1 MRTGIGFESQGKIF
15 PANQI
20 SYCQNIIQLS
30 LSMVVS
36 GIGMRGVREQR
47 IQRKIKN
54 SGMKNLKTTLIE
66 IKEIMET

>member
-1 MRTGIGFESQGKIF
+1 MRMGIGFELQEKIF
-15 PANQI
+15 PVNQT

>member
-1 MRTGIGFESQGKIF
+1 MRMGIGFESQGKIC
-15 PANQI
+15 PANQT
-20 SYCQNIIQLS
+20 SYYQNIIQLS

-36 GIGMRGVREQR
+36 GIGMRDVREQR
-47 IQRKIKN
+47 TQRKIKN